1 MQVTLVQWLSNPY
14 GREVMK
20 KSSVY
25 VWYKWFKESLHV
37 KITNEDNAHQ
47 LLCYQGYCSL

>member
-1 MQVTLVQWLSNPY
+1 MKLGRNASDTFAVLTMAY

-25 VWYKWFKESLHV
+25 EWHERL
-37 KITNEDNAHQ
+37 
-47 LLCYQGYCSL
+47 